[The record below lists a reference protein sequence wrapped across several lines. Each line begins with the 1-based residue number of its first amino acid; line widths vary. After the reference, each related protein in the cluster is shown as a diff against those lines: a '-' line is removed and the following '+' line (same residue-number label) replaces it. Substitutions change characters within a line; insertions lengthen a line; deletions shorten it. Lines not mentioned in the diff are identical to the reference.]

1 MLIDGHGRTVD
12 YLRVSVTERCN
23 FRCQYCMPEKPFSW
37 VPKENLL
44 SFEELF
50 LFMKVAIDE
59 GVNKIRITGGE
70 PLLREGLDTFIKMI
84 HDYKPDIDLALT
96 TNAYLLPQTAQK
108 LKDAGLKR
116 LNISLDSLK
125 PEVAHQIAQKD
136 VLDQVLKGIDKA
148 LEVGLGVKINMVPMK
163 GINDDEILDII
174 EYCKERNI
182 KVRFIEYMENAHANQ
197 AIEGMHGRE
206 ILNKVKEYFFS
217 KPMRIK
223 SFGVLTMFF
232 GAGIGLYTGVLLSS
246 LGARPLWSSSIL
258 WMLFLIS
265 GLSGAAAF
273 VHVIAK
279 NVYERE
285 LLAKADNAFLI
296 IELFIIALFIIGL
309 KTATEV
315 QASAADLLLTG
326 SFASAFWVFVI
337 GLGIVVPLI
346 IQMRAVNH
354 KIKHTPIAPLM
365 VILGGLI
372 LRFVIVE
379 AGQFSHWFTTY

>member
-1 MLIDGHGRTVD
+1 MNEITTTRHNHLIDPSLQIWNWEIPVYLFLGGMVAGMMIIAGYFLFKGREKEANCSCF
-12 YLRVSVTERCN
+12 YLPYLSIV
-23 FRCQYCMPEKPFSW
+23 
-37 VPKENLL
+37 LL
-44 SFEELF
+44 SLGMLALF
-50 LFMKVAIDE
+50 LDLEHKLYVWRLYTTFE
-59 GVNKIRITGGE
+59 ITSAMSWGSWILVLVY
-70 PLLREGLDTFIKMI
+70 PMLLI
-84 HDYKPDIDLALT
+84 
-96 TNAYLLPQTAQK
+96 
-108 LKDAGLKR
+108 
-116 LNISLDSLK
+116 NILLK
-125 PEVAHQIAQKD
+125 PPA
-136 VLDQVLKGIDKA
+136 A
-148 LEVGLGVKINMVPMK
+148 LVEKFPI
-163 GINDDEILDII
+163 
-174 EYCKERNI
+174 
-182 KVRFIEYMENAHANQ
+182 F
-197 AIEGMHGRE
+197 
-206 ILNKVKEYFFS
+206 NKPKEYFFS

-315 QASAADLLLTG
+315 QVAAADLILTG
-326 SFASAFWVFVI
+326 DYAAAFWIFVI
-337 GLGIVVPLI
+337 GIGILIPLI
-346 IQMRAVNH
+346 IQLLAVNH